1 MNIDKLKKVAIS
13 DFYYHEDF
21 DPKNGNNDVGLMKIV
36 GTFGGKNVAPI
47 PIAQHGLPTGTI
59 VTVSGWGNTMVSYF
73 ISISKYYNYNYP
85 SIDFRKQN
93 KEPCT

>member
-21 DPKNGNNDVGLMKIV
+21 DSKNGNNDVGLMKIV

-47 PIAQHGLPTGTI
+47 PIAQQGLAPGTI
-59 VTVSGWGNTMVSYF
+59 VTVSGWGNTLVSLF
-73 ISISKYYNYNYP
+73 LSILKY
-85 SIDFRKQN
+85 
-93 KEPCT
+93 